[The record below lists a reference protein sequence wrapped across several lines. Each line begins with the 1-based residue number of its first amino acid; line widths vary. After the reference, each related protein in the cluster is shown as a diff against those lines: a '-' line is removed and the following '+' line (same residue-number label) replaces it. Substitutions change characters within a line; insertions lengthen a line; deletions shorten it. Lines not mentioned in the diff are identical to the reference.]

1 MMFGSFDA
9 GTGMEREVRRTF
21 GAALNNAV
29 AQLAYGL
36 DGSYVLAT
44 QTRPRPALPRVHD
57 MYALGRERRQ
67 SDRLPHD
74 RAAA

>member
-9 GTGMEREVRRTF
+9 GTRMEREVRRTF
-21 GAALNNAV
+21 GAALNDAV

-44 QTRPRPALPRVHD
+44 QARPRPALPRVHD
-57 MYALGRERRQ
+57 MYVLGREGRQ
-67 SDRLPHD
+67 SDCLSHN